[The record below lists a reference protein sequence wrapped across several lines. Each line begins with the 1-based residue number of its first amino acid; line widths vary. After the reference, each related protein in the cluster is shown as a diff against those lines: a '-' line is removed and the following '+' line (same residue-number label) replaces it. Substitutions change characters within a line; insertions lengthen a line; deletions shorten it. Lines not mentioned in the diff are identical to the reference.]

1 MQSSTPA
8 NDSGLTRQSPLIIA
22 PFFLWGTAMVVMK
35 ALLPQT
41 SPMFMATVRLIPA
54 GLLLVLGAAY
64 FGREQPKG
72 WQAWL
77 WISLFALIDGTMF
90 QGFLAQGLVR
100 TNAGLGSLLID
111 SQPLAV
117 AVLAAVLY
125 KEKIGVGAT
134 LGLLVGVVGIGLIGL
149 PSELMTALLA
159 GDFRTVLD
167 AGVFTL
173 GEWFM
178 FGASLSMAIGTIL
191 IRPVVRYA
199 DPVMAT
205 GWHMIIGGLPLLLIS
220 NQIEQNQWQDLS
232 AWGWLGMIY
241 MAIMGSA
248 IAYGLFFF
256 FASSGSLT
264 TLSALTFSTPVFA
277 LMFSSLFLGESL
289 TLVQWIGVILTLG
302 SIYLVSMRG
311 AGQDSNEEHNQVIE
325 VSEGKTELNTEIN
338 VLTSAEQVVVNS
350 VLPNLQQPVNE
361 SRMRD

>member
-1 MQSSTPA
+1 MQSPPPA
-8 NDSGLTRQSPLIIA
+8 NTNQLTRQSPLIIA

-41 SPMFMATVRLIPA
+41 SPMFMAAVRLIPA
-54 GLLLVLGAAY
+54 GILLILGAAY
-64 FGREQPKG
+64 FGRQQPKD

-77 WISLFALIDGTMF
+77 WISLFALVDGTMF

-117 AVLAAVLY
+117 AVMAAVLY
-125 KEKIGVGAT
+125 KERISIGAT
-134 LGLLVGVVGIGLIGL
+134 FGLLVGVIGIGLIGL

-159 GDFRTVLD
+159 GDFATVLK
-167 AGVFTL
+167 AGVFTP

-178 FGASLSMAIGTIL
+178 LGASLSMAIGTIL

-199 DPVMAT
+199 DPVIAT

-220 NQIEQNQWQDLS
+220 NQVEQNQWQDLS
-232 AWGWLGMIY
+232 ALGWLGMAY
-241 MAIMGSA
+241 MAVMGSA

-277 LMFSSLFLGESL
+277 LMFSNLLLDEDLTKVQWMGVAL
-289 TLVQWIGVILTLG
+289 TLS

-311 AGQDSNEEHNQVIE
+311 TDSKVSQEISEAQEILESTNETI
-325 VSEGKTELNTEIN
+325 GL
-338 VLTSAEQVVVNS
+338 EQN
-350 VLPNLQQPVNE
+350 
-361 SRMRD
+361 

>member
-1 MQSSTPA
+1 MQSFTPA
-8 NDSGLTRQSPLIIA
+8 NTNQLTRQSPLIIA

-41 SPMFMATVRLIPA
+41 SPMFMAVMRLIPA
-54 GLLLVLGAAY
+54 GILLIVGAAY
-64 FGREQPKG
+64 FGRSQPKG

-77 WISLFALIDGTMF
+77 WISLFALVDGAMF
-90 QGFLAQGLVR
+90 QGFLAEGLVR

-117 AVLAAVLY
+117 AVMAAVLY
-125 KEKIGVGAT
+125 KERIGIGAT

-149 PSELMTALLA
+149 PPELMTALLA
-159 GDFRTVLD
+159 GDVAKVIE

-178 FGASLSMAIGTIL
+178 LGASLSMAIGTIL

-205 GWHMIIGGLPLLLIS
+205 GWHMVIGGLPLLLIS

-232 AWGWLGMIY
+232 AWGWLGMAY

-277 LMFSSLFLGESL
+277 LIFSSLFLGENL
-289 TLVQWIGVILTLG
+289 TFVQWIGVILTLS
-302 SIYLVSMRG
+302 SIYLVSVRG
-311 AGQDSNEEHNQVIE
+311 SGEDSSENQNQ
-325 VSEGKTELNTEIN
+325 ELEMTTGNILPAT
-338 VLTSAEQVVVNS
+338 EQVTVKAA
-350 VLPNLQQPVNE
+350 LPVLQQPVNE
-361 SRMRD
+361 SIVRE

>member
-8 NDSGLTRQSPLIIA
+8 NISGLSRQSPLIIA

-41 SPMFMATVRLIPA
+41 SPMFMAAVRLIPA
-54 GLLLVLGAAY
+54 GILLIGGAAY
-64 FGREQPKG
+64 FGKQQPKG
-72 WQAWL
+72 WRAWL
-77 WISLFALIDGTMF
+77 WISLFALIDGAMF

-125 KEKIGVGAT
+125 KEKIGIGAT
-134 LGLLVGVVGIGLIGL
+134 FGLLLGVLGIGLIGL
-149 PSELMTALLA
+149 PPQLITTLLA
-159 GDFRTVLD
+159 GDFAAILQASVQT
-167 AGVFTL
+167 GIFTL

-178 FGASLSMAIGTIL
+178 LGASLSMAIGTIL

-205 GWHMIIGGLPLLLIS
+205 GWHMIIGGLPLLFIS
-220 NQIEQNQWQDLS
+220 TQIEQHQWQDLT
-232 AWGWLGMIY
+232 AWGWLGMAY

-248 IAYGLFFF
+248 IAYGLFFL

-277 LMFSSLFLGESL
+277 LMFSSLFLGENL
-289 TLVQWIGVILTLG
+289 TQVQWIGVILTLI

-311 AGQDSNEEHNQVIE
+311 SEKDNNEDRNFSSEVEASNMLP
-325 VSEGKTELNTEIN
+325 S
-338 VLTSAEQVVVNS
+338 SEQVVVNS
-350 VLPNLQQPVNE
+350 GLPVLQQPVNE
-361 SRMRD
+361 AQMRE

>member
-1 MQSSTPA
+1 
-8 NDSGLTRQSPLIIA
+8 
-22 PFFLWGTAMVVMK
+22 MVVMK

-41 SPMFMATVRLIPA
+41 SPMFMAAVRLIPA
-54 GLLLVLGAAY
+54 GILLVVGAAY
-64 FGREQPKG
+64 FGRQQPKG

-77 WISLFALIDGTMF
+77 WISLFALIDGSMF

-117 AVLAAVLY
+117 ALLAAVLY
-125 KEKIGVGAT
+125 KERIGIGAT

-149 PSELMTALLA
+149 PAELMAALLA
-159 GDFRTVLD
+159 GDLQTVLD
-167 AGVFTL
+167 AGIFTL

-178 FGASLSMAIGTIL
+178 LGASLSMAIGTIL

-205 GWHMIIGGLPLLLIS
+205 GWHMIIGGLPLLLFS
-220 NQIEQNQWQDLS
+220 CQIEQQQWQELN
-232 AWGWLGMIY
+232 AWGWLGMTY

-264 TLSALTFSTPVFA
+264 ALSALTFSTPVFA
-277 LMFSSLFLGESL
+277 LLFSSLFLGENL
-289 TLVQWIGVILTLG
+289 TLAQWIGVILTLS
-302 SIYLVSMRG
+302 SIYLVSVRD
-311 AGQDSNEEHNQVIE
+311 AGQANIEDHDDSLGFPNEKMLPTKEQVALSTPLPVLQQTSNE
-325 VSEGKTELNTEIN
+325 S
-338 VLTSAEQVVVNS
+338 
-350 VLPNLQQPVNE
+350 PNKFPK
-361 SRMRD
+361 

>member
-1 MQSSTPA
+1 MQSSDDNNLNQLNQP
-8 NDSGLTRQSPLIIA
+8 LTRRSPLIIA

-35 ALLPQT
+35 SLLPNT
-41 SPMFMATVRLIPA
+41 SPMFMAAVRLIPA
-54 GLLLVLGAAY
+54 GILLIAGAMYLG
-64 FGREQPKG
+64 RQQPKG

-77 WISLFALIDGTMF
+77 WISLFALVDGTMF

-117 AVLAAVLY
+117 AVMAAVLY
-125 KEKIGVGAT
+125 KERVGIAGT
-134 LGLLVGVVGIGLIGL
+134 LGLLIGVVGIGLIGL
-149 PSELMTALLA
+149 PAELMGALLV
-159 GDFRTVLD
+159 GDFATVLQ
-167 AGVFTL
+167 AGIFTT

-178 FGASLSMAIGTIL
+178 LGASLSMAVGTIL

-205 GWHMIIGGLPLLLIS
+205 GWHMVIGGLPLLLIS
-220 NQIEQNQWQDLS
+220 NQFEQNQWQFLGL
-232 AWGWLGMIY
+232 WGWVGMMY

-277 LMFSSLFLGESL
+277 LMFSSLFLGENL
-289 TLVQWIGVILTLG
+289 TLVQWVGVILTLS
-302 SIYLVSMRG
+302 SIYLVSVRT
-311 AGQDSNEEHNQVIE
+311 NE
-325 VSEGKTELNTEIN
+325 KTSSDGTSSALEI
-338 VLTSAEQVVVNS
+338 
-350 VLPNLQQPVNE
+350 VNE
-361 SRMRD
+361 IANEIVSAD

>member
-1 MQSSTPA
+1 MQTSTPA
-8 NDSGLTRQSPLIIA
+8 NPPPNTFGLSRQSPLVIA
-22 PFFLWGTAMVVMK
+22 PFFLWGTTMVVMK
-35 ALLPQT
+35 ASLPQT
-41 SPMFMATVRLIPA
+41 SPMFMAAVRLIPA
-54 GLLLVLGAAY
+54 GLLLVLGATY
-64 FGREQPKG
+64 LGKQQPKG

-77 WISLFALIDGTMF
+77 WISLFGLVDGAMF

-125 KEKIGVGAT
+125 QEKIGLGAT
-134 LGLLVGVVGIGLIGL
+134 FGLLVGILGIGLIGL
-149 PSELMTALLA
+149 PPELITALMA
-159 GDFRTVLD
+159 GDFTTILQ

-178 FGASLSMAIGTIL
+178 LGASLSMAIGTIL

-220 NQIEQNQWQDLS
+220 DRLEQHQWQDLS
-232 AWGWLGMIY
+232 AWGWLGMGY
-241 MAIMGSA
+241 MAIMGGA
-248 IAYGLFFF
+248 IAYGLFFL

-277 LMFSSLFLGESL
+277 LMFSSLFLGENL
-289 TLVQWIGVILTLG
+289 TLVQWIGVVLTLS
-302 SIYLVSMRG
+302 SIYLVSIRG
-311 AGQDSNEEHNQVIE
+311 IDSK
-325 VSEGKTELNTEIN
+325 VSQEISESQEILESTTETVEL
-338 VLTSAEQVVVNS
+338 EQH
-350 VLPNLQQPVNE
+350 
-361 SRMRD
+361 

>member
-1 MQSSTPA
+1 
-8 NDSGLTRQSPLIIA
+8 
-22 PFFLWGTAMVVMK
+22 MVVMK

-41 SPMFMATVRLIPA
+41 SPMFMAAVRLIPA
-54 GLLLVLGAAY
+54 GILLVVGAAY
-64 FGREQPKG
+64 FGRQQPKG

-77 WISLFALIDGTMF
+77 WISLFALIDGSMF

-117 AVLAAVLY
+117 ALLAAVLY
-125 KEKIGVGAT
+125 KERIGIGAT

-149 PSELMTALLA
+149 PAELMAALLA
-159 GDFRTVLD
+159 GDLQTVLD
-167 AGVFTL
+167 AGIFTL

-178 FGASLSMAIGTIL
+178 LGASLSMAIGTIL

-205 GWHMIIGGLPLLLIS
+205 GWHMIIGGLPLLLFS
-220 NQIEQNQWQDLS
+220 CQFEQQQWQDLN
-232 AWGWLGMIY
+232 AWGWLGMSY

-264 TLSALTFSTPVFA
+264 ALSALTFSTPVFA
-277 LMFSSLFLGESL
+277 LLFSSLFLGENL
-289 TLVQWIGVILTLG
+289 TLAQWIGVILTLS
-302 SIYLVSMRG
+302 SIYLVSVRD
-311 AGQDSNEEHNQVIE
+311 AGQDTDTIEDRDDSLGFPNE
-325 VSEGKTELNTEIN
+325 KMLPTK
-338 VLTSAEQVVVNS
+338 EQVALS
-350 VLPNLQQPVNE
+350 TPLPLLRQTSPE
-361 SRMRD
+361 SPNKFPK

>member
-1 MQSSTPA
+1 MQTSTPA
-8 NDSGLTRQSPLIIA
+8 NTFGLTRQSPLIIA

-41 SPMFMATVRLIPA
+41 SPMFMAAVRLIPA
-54 GLLLVLGAAY
+54 GILLVIGAAY
-64 FGREQPKG
+64 FGRQQPKG
-72 WQAWL
+72 WRAWL
-77 WISLFALIDGTMF
+77 WISLFALIDATLF

-125 KEKIGVGAT
+125 KEKIGIGAT
-134 LGLLVGVVGIGLIGL
+134 FGLFVGVIGIGLIGL

-159 GDFRTVLD
+159 GDFSTVLQ
-167 AGVFTL
+167 AGVFTI

-178 FGASLSMAIGTIL
+178 LGASLSMAIGTIL

-205 GWHMIIGGLPLLLIS
+205 GWHMIIGGWPLLLLS
-220 NQIEQNQWQDLS
+220 MQTEQNQWQDLS
-232 AWGWLGMIY
+232 AWGWLGMAY

-248 IAYGLFFF
+248 IAYGLFFL

-277 LMFSSLFLGESL
+277 LMFSSLFLGENL
-289 TLVQWIGVILTLG
+289 TLVQWTGVILTVS

-311 AGQDSNEEHNQVIE
+311 SVQDSNEEHKASPE
-325 VSEGKTELNTEIN
+325 MATTTMLPE
-338 VLTSAEQVVVNS
+338 AEQVIISS
-350 VLPNLQQPVNE
+350 VLPVLQQPVNE
-361 SRMRD
+361 TSR